1 VAAKPSAA
9 TDDIEA
15 ALAAAR
21 EAERA
26 AERAVERLSQL
37 SGRKGG
43 TGGRAEALRAAVA
56 ALQSLR
62 SALAADPGNEAL
74 GRALEETKKAVEA
87 LERAPGRAGNAQGP
101 PRAGNQ

>member
-1 VAAKPSAA
+1 MPPRGCRS
-9 TDDIEA
+9 EA

-26 AERAVERLSQL
+26 AKRAVERLSRF

-43 TGGRAEALRAAVA
+43 TGGRAEALRAAGA

-74 GRALEETKKAVEA
+74 GRALEETRKAVEA
-87 LERAPGRAGNAQGP
+87 LERAPDRADNAQGSP
-101 PRAGNQ
+101 KARNQ